1 MIDEASSLTP
11 LAGPDG
17 LACYAAGAGEPVF
30 LMPYP
35 HGFGRAPIVHEPLA
49 GVLRELNQ
57 QVVSFDPP
65 GMFNTRRAAQVGM
78 PEILA

>member
-1 MIDEASSLTP
+1 MIDEASSLPP

-17 LACYAAGAGEPVF
+17 LASYAAGAGEPVF

-65 GMFNTRRAAQVGM
+65 GMFNTRRAARHF
-78 PEILA
+78 

>member
-1 MIDEASSLTP
+1 MIAKRALTP
-11 LAGPDG
+11 LAGPMAG
-17 LACYAAGAGEPVF
+17 LLRRGR
-30 LMPYP
+30 
-35 HGFGRAPIVHEPLA
+35 GRARVPHALSAWLWPCPDLHEPLA